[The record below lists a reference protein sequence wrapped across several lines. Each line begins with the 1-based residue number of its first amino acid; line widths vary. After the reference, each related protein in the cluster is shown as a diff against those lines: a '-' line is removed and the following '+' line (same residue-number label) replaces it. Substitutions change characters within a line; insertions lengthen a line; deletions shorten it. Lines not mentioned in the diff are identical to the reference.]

1 VQGVDAFGVD
11 GAQVGPVVAEVED
24 VDELLPSGQGAE
36 LDGVIDA
43 GVVGRVVPVPVD
55 EQALAAEVEQCR

>member
-1 VQGVDAFGVD
+1 MEGVDAFGAD

-24 VDELLPSGQGAE
+24 VDELLASGQGAE